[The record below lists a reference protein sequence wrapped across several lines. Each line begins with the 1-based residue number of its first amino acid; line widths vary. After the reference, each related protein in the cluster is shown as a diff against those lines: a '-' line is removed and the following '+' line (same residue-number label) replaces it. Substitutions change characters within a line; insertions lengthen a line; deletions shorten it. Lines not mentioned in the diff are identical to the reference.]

1 MNKILISL
9 TFLLVVATLVSCKF
23 SYDKKVYGEGKTTSV
38 TFDEFA
44 RVIKDTT
51 IQLVDV
57 RTPEEYSQGAIPGSI
72 NIDVKSGKFGASAD
86 SLLNRENTVAIYC
99 RSGRRSK
106 EAAKTLNLM
115 GFDVIELDKGYNSW
129 VEAHLNR

>member
-1 MNKILISL
+1 MPMVVRKLMILL
-9 TFLLVVATLVSCKF
+9 GCVAAFLINGCGNRELIPTVMEENAIL
-23 SYDKKVYGEGKTTSV
+23 
-38 TFDEFA
+38 
-44 RVIKDTT
+44 
-51 IQLVDV
+51 LDV
-57 RTPEEYSQGAIPGSI
+57 RTAEEYNAGHIPGSI